1 MAEEPTPNNELTPA
15 KLAKALKQNIARR
28 LAAGEAAGLAKD
40 IRELNELEKTLAADA
55 GLTLS
60 IREGDPIRVK
70 RSYTMTEAARMQ
82 RLAASARSTGPTT
95 PEGKATCSK
104 NNWKHGK
111 YAQSR
116 VLGLGK
122 PCKSTCADYP
132 CSLVEEGKCKPG
144 ADCLDKE
151 HLLEACLA
159 IERALK
165 EQDYTDFHS
174 LMVMELGETLQVV
187 RELRGA
193 ILEHGTVVES
203 ARVDKNGNVIGYDLK
218 PHPALLALPNLMKN
232 MGISFTDFM
241 MTPAAIERK
250 KTDEGTVATI
260 ADIFKS
266 AGNALAMAKKKEA
279 SE

>member
-1 MAEEPTPNNELTPA
+1 MSTTHELIRTLKSNINA
-15 KLAKALKQNIARR
+15 KLERGETSVAKDLRELHDLEKLMERDTPPP
-28 LAAGEAAGLAKD
+28 ED
-40 IRELNELEKTLAADA
+40 IRE
-55 GLTLS
+55 GS
-60 IREGDPIRVK
+60 PIRVK
-70 RSYTMTEAARMQ
+70 RSYTMSEAARAQ
-82 RLAASARSTGPTT
+82 RMAACANSTGPVTA
-95 PEGKATCSK
+95 EGKAACSK

-122 PCKSTCADYP
+122 PCKSTCPDYP
-132 CSLVEEGKCKPG
+132 CSLVEEGKCRPG

-165 EQDYTDFHS
+165 NQDYSDFHG
-174 LMVMELGETLQVV
+174 LMVMELGETLQIV

-193 ILEHGTVVES
+193 ILEHGTVVET
-203 ARVDKNGNVIGYDLK
+203 ARVDKNGNTIGYDLK

-241 MTPAAIERK
+241 MTPAALERK
-250 KTDEGTVATI
+250 KADDNAAVTI
-260 ADIFKS
+260 ADVFRD
-266 AGNALAMAKKKEA
+266 AARALAQAKGKE
-279 SE
+279 

>member
-1 MAEEPTPNNELTPA
+1 MSTTAQLVQTLKDNITL
-15 KLAKALKQNIARR
+15 KLNR
-28 LAAGEAAGLAKD
+28 GDTGVAKD
-40 IRELNELEKTLAADA
+40 LRELHDLEKLLEKE
-55 GLTLS
+55 GPVE

-70 RSYTMTEAARMQ
+70 RSYTMTEAARSQ

-95 PEGKATCSK
+95 PEGKAICSK

-116 VLGLGK
+116 ILGMGK
-122 PCKSTCADYP
+122 PCRSTCTDYP
-132 CSLVEEGKCKPG
+132 CSLVEEGKCQPG
-144 ADCLDKE
+144 SDCLDKE

-165 EQDYTDFHS
+165 EQDYTDFNS
-174 LMVMELGETLQVV
+174 LMVMEMGESLQVI

-193 ILEHGTVVES
+193 ILEHGTVVET
-203 ARVDKNGNVIGYDLK
+203 ARVDKNGTVIGYDLK

-241 MTPAAIERK
+241 MTPAAQERK
-250 KTDEGTVATI
+250 KTDDSAVATI

-279 SE
+279 VE

>member
-1 MAEEPTPNNELTPA
+1 MSTTKELIKTLRENITA
-15 KLAKALKQNIARR
+15 KLNR
-28 LAAGEAAGLAKD
+28 GETGVAKD
-40 IRELNELEKTLAADA
+40 LRELHDLEKLLERETPPPENV
-55 GLTLS
+55 
-60 IREGDPIRVK
+60 REGEPIRVK
-70 RSYTMTEAARMQ
+70 RSYTVSEAVI
-82 RLAASARSTGPTT
+82 AANKINSSKSTGPTST
-95 PEGKATCSK
+95 EGKAASSK
-104 NNWKHGK
+104 NGWKHGK

-116 VLGLGK
+116 ILGMGK
-122 PCKSTCADYP
+122 PCRSTCTDFP

-144 ADCLDKE
+144 SDCLDKE

-165 EQDYTDFHS
+165 EQDYGDFNS
-174 LMVMELGETLQVV
+174 LMVMEMGESLQVI
-187 RELRGA
+187 RELRAA

-203 ARVDKNGNVIGYDLK
+203 AKVDKNGVVIGYELK

-250 KTDEGTVATI
+250 KTDNETVATI

-266 AGNALAMAKKKEA
+266 AGNALAAAKQGKTE
-279 SE
+279 